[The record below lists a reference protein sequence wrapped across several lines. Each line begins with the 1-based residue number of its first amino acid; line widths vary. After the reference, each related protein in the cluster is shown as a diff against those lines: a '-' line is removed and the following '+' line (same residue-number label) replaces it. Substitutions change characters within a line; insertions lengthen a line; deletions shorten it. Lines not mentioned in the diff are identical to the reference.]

1 MAKFCTKHGVAL
13 DENGKC
19 PVCSGGKEAGAKP
32 PVINKTNPAPTPVPG
47 PVPAPAPAPVPGPM
61 PGPGPI
67 PGPAPDPIP
76 GPGGNAPKRPGDVTI
91 RPGDIKKVWVN
102 FKNRTGIGDPE
113 RNKTSPYEDGQRI
126 VPDIVRANKDEKP
139 IKQYTVAKLRKRIFG
154 IPYAKAI
161 GRIQLT
167 NQRVIFRAPGTSPA
181 GRTTLQ
187 HEFTIGEVA
196 GIEARKEYVFDFW
209 AAIFSLVLMSTGVTT
224 SGSLVWYFASEMD
237 GGFFAGLLGFL
248 IGIAAMIPF
257 FILHKNWWAKIIT
270 CSAAAGSF
278 FICSATALDHGEE
291 FWVSFFSPFVTL
303 TVLATLFSV
312 AMFCIRP
319 NLVMIIKTKAT
330 SPGVDIRRK
339 KTGIFSFFGGAKE
352 EDDHTGYTEI
362 VPEPDAE
369 VSIRELGALIHDI
382 QQLGDFS
389 IEQWEDLSAK

>member
-19 PVCSGGKEAGAKP
+19 PVCSGGKEVGAKP
-32 PVINKTNPAPTPVPG
+32 PVINKTNPAPNPVPG
-47 PVPAPAPAPVPGPM
+47 PVTGPAPAPVPGPM
-61 PGPGPI
+61 PGPGSI
-67 PGPAPDPIP
+67 PGPVP

-113 RNKTSPYEDGQRI
+113 RNKTSAYEDGQRI

-154 IPYAKAI
+154 NPNAKAI

-196 GIEARKEYVFDFW
+196 GIEARREYVFDFW
-209 AAIFSLVLMSTGVTT
+209 ALIFSFVLMSFG
-224 SGSLVWYFASEMD
+224 GSANFLLVGLIAQGLKMN
-237 GGFFAGLLGFL
+237 FFAGLLGL
-248 IGIAAMIPF
+248 IVGIVTLIPF
-257 FILHKNWWAKIIT
+257 FVLHKNWWLKIIT
-270 CSAAAGSF
+270 CSASAIAFGS
-278 FICSATALDHGEE
+278 CMYYATFTEAEI
-291 FWVSFFSPFVTL
+291 FWSGFFSPFAFISSLTL
-303 TVLATLFSV
+303 IFSI